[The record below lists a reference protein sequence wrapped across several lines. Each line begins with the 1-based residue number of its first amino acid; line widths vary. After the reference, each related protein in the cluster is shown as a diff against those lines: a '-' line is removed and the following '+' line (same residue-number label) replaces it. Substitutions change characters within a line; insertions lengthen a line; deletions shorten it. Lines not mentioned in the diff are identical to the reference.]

1 MDRMVLH
8 PVNRFILKIVFK
20 MRGKDGV
27 ASCKSFNPQNP
38 VQDEGQDGIASCKS
52 FHPQNRV
59 QDEGK
64 GLRGASH
71 KRRFS
76 LRLCGFA
83 SEKNTSPPCLNTI
96 LGI

>member
-1 MDRMVLH
+1 MGG
-8 PVNRFILKIVFK
+8 N
-20 MRGKDGV
+20 
-27 ASCKSFNPQNP
+27 ASLSEHDFENLW
-38 VQDEGQDGIASCKS
+38 DGQDGIASCKS

-64 GLRGASH
+64 GVRDASR

-83 SEKNTSPPCLNTI
+83 S
-96 LGI
+96 